1 MGTYPIPI
9 VTPDRHELKRTGG
22 AGDVSV
28 ACDGSGVA
36 HGTRT
41 RSTVSTD
48 DTANQPIFGALLEHM
63 SIGVRRLHHALS
75 LSLSLHTDARLER
88 RYPLTPIC
96 IGSPLLVGGQ
106 STGTTPQH

>member
-1 MGTYPIPI
+1 MGTYPIRH
-9 VTPDRHELKRTGG
+9 TPDRQKLKLTEARI
-22 AGDVSV
+22 SV
-28 ACDGSGVA
+28 AHVYARVA
-36 HGTRT
+36 HEPAHNFVLSRHGQPAYF
-41 RSTVSTD
+41 RSLFEMGSD
-48 DTANQPIFGALLEHM
+48 A
-63 SIGVRRLHHALS
+63 SIMLS